1 MQREAPL
8 SAPVRRAILQ
18 LAQRGITAGRFD
30 YDLDYQEPPPPGHE
44 RLIARGAQAGGGE
57 AGADGSSSRPHIP
70 ITMVHP
76 QADGSYFREDLENR
90 LTTTLGTGFFPD
102 NRALLD
108 SWDLILIGSM
118 TLVQATDPKPSDPII
133 QLNQPVPLIVFDVM
147 NRLFLANP
155 KKTSDVYTLQ
165 LPNLGWNVKKAFKEH
180 VRSLLPV
187 IRQEFEL
194 SLPPGSSLKGTLDNP
209 HALLDACLL
218 AYMQLTMKRRRGYR
232 WVVVVCGL
240 THHIATF
247 LLDPTDAPLMT
258 SPYRVS
264 GPVPWAAPTAAQE
277 AAAAAAAAAAQQAQR
292 AASRSARRASA
303 RERAALE
310 RQRARESD
318 AEAAELKAE
327 VELLVAAIREAR
339 LHGTLEEAMQ
349 LAALSAERFPDVRHE
364 VVGGEA
370 EKPASEE
377 EDGGVDD
384 CPICLEPMVAGMAV
398 RVLACAHRGCAGCFD
413 RWLLQDK
420 RRTGCPLCRGAM

>member
-1 MQREAPL
+1 MQRAPQL
-8 SAPVRRAILQ
+8 PAPVRRAILQ
-18 LAQRGITAGRFD
+18 LAARGVDVGRFD
-30 YDLDYQEPPPPGHE
+30 YDLDYQETPPPGHE
-44 RLIARGAQAGGGE
+44 RLLARGAQAGSSGAGG
-57 AGADGSSSRPHIP
+57 DGSYSRPHIP
-70 ITMVHP
+70 ITMMFP
-76 QADGSYFREDLENR
+76 EADGSYFREDLENR
-90 LTTTLGTGFFPD
+90 LTTTLGTGFSTD
-102 NRALLD
+102 NKAVLE
-108 SWDLILIGSM
+108 SWDIILKQSM
-118 TLVQATDPKPSDPII
+118 ELLEAEDPKPSDPII
-133 QLNQPVPLIVFDVM
+133 QLNQPVPLVVFDVM
-147 NRLFLANP
+147 NRLYLANP

-180 VRSLLPV
+180 VRSLLPD
-187 IRQEFEL
+187 IRREFEL
-194 SLPPGSSLKGTLDNP
+194 SLSPASSLKGALDNP

-232 WVVVVCGL
+232 WVAVVCGL
-240 THHIATF
+240 TRHVATF

-258 SPYRVS
+258 APYRVS
-264 GPVPWAAPTAAQE
+264 GVAPWAAPTAAQE
-277 AAAAAAAAAAQQAQR
+277 AAAAAASAAALQAQR
-292 AASRSARRASA
+292 AASRSSRRASA
-303 RERAALE
+303 RSRAALE
-310 RQRARESD
+310 RQRAHESD

-327 VELLVAAIREAR
+327 VDMLVAAIREAR

-377 EDGGVDD
+377 DGGVDD
-384 CPICLEPMVAGMAV
+384 CPICLDPMVEGTPV